1 MSGKHMEKTQ
11 KKRNSQAETGQSSP
25 DASRKAIAETPSVN
39 AEHDK
44 LLAWFQTV
52 GFRKKLFGGI
62 DEVYLWR
69 KLEELNRL
77 YESALTAERARY
89 DALREMYREKG
100 VEQ

>member
-1 MSGKHMEKTQ
+1 MEKTQ
-11 KKRNSQAETGQSSP
+11 KKRNSRTETGQSSP
-25 DASRKAIAETPSVN
+25 DASRKAIAKTPSLN

-44 LLAWFQTV
+44 VLAWFQTV
-52 GFRKKLFGGI
+52 RFRKKLFGGV

-77 YESALTAERARY
+77 YESALAAERVRY
-89 DALREMYREKG
+89 DALLKMYREKE

>member
-1 MSGKHMEKTQ
+1 MEKTQ
-11 KKRNSQAETGQSSP
+11 KKRNFQAKTTQGSP
-25 DASRKAIAETPSVN
+25 DAYKKALAETPSVN

-52 GFRKKLFGGI
+52 RFRKKLFGGV

-77 YESALTAERARY
+77 YESALAAERARY
-89 DALREMYREKG
+89 DALLEMYREKE

>member
-1 MSGKHMEKTQ
+1 MAREKE
-11 KKRNSQAETGQSSP
+11 KRNSQAETKQGSL
-25 DASRKAIAETPSVN
+25 DASRKAIAKTPSVN

-44 LLAWFQTV
+44 LLAWFRTV
-52 GFRKKLFGGI
+52 RFQKKMFGGV
-62 DEVYLWR
+62 DEVHLWR

-89 DALREMYREKG
+89 DALLEMYREKE